1 MVAGRAASIGVASE
15 HALFT
20 LAGVSF
26 RVPGRTI
33 IEGLDLRLESG
44 HIHGLIGPNGS
55 GKSTLVKM
63 LARQEV
69 PADGS
74 IHFRGEDL
82 RQEGDRA
89 FARRLAYLPQFMPS
103 TDGMNVEEFVSLGR
117 FPWHGTFG
125 RFTVED
131 RAKVEEAIEQTGV
144 TAFRLR
150 LVDTLSGGERQ
161 RVWLALLLA
170 QDTECLVLD
179 EPTSALD
186 ISHQTEMLD
195 LVRTLAKKRGLSVV
209 VVLHDINMAARIC
222 DRLVAMGAGR
232 VVADGTPAEIM
243 RPDVLQQIYGISMGL
258 FPHPDSGIP
267 VAYVR

>member
-1 MVAGRAASIGVASE
+1 MVAEASAARPAASK
-15 HALFT
+15 HALFD

-26 RVPGRTI
+26 RVPGRSI
-33 IEGLDLRLESG
+33 IESLDLRMEAG
-44 HIHGLIGPNGS
+44 QIHGLIGPNGS

-69 PADGS
+69 PASGR
-74 IHFRGEDL
+74 IHFCGEDI
-82 RQEGDRA
+82 QSQGDRV

-103 TDGMNVEEFVSLGR
+103 TDGMNVEEFVALGR

-125 RFTVED
+125 RFTVVD
-131 RAKVEEAIEQTGV
+131 RAKVAEAMDQTGV
-144 TAFRLR
+144 TPFRAR

-170 QDTECLVLD
+170 QDTQCLVLD

-195 LVRTLAKKRGLSVV
+195 LVRNLARKRGLSVV

-222 DRLVAMGAGR
+222 DRLVAMGSGR
-232 VVADGTPAEIM
+232 IVADGTPADIM
-243 RPDVLQQIYGISMGL
+243 RADVLERIYGISMGL
-258 FPHPDSGIP
+258 FTHPDSGIP
-267 VAYVR
+267 VAFVR